1 MLRREEQKVIKFPY
15 SSRFFETFMRLRT
28 RFIIS
33 HILPV
38 LLIVPLIGVALIYL
52 LETQVLLQDL
62 STSLNQ
68 QAAVIATVAHGR
80 SDIWTDVNQAEAFI
94 ALLNQQVSSNISLL
108 AANGDLLATND
119 PEQTPTLL
127 ETIDLTQLESG
138 RNNVILTY
146 QAGEQSATI
155 FFPIININN
164 ELVGIVQVSD
174 RLDSLASNFTRLG
187 QYLLLVLVLALVL
200 GVLVGLV
207 LAVRLEK
214 PIEAVTTAVSE
225 IAAGQRTEP
234 IPETGPKETQELA
247 RSVNQL
253 AEQLRLLE
261 ATRRRFL
268 ANIVHELG
276 RPLGALKAAT
286 NALRSG
292 AVDDPVLRDEF
303 LEGME
308 QTIVRMEPLLDDL
321 SRLHGQI
328 LGNMILDFTPTSLS
342 DWLPPLLLPWRAAAQ
357 EKGLHWHADIPADL
371 PTLEIDPTRMAQ
383 VVGNLL
389 SNAIKFTPA
398 DGALTVSAGSDEAE
412 VWIAVKDTGLG
423 ISAAEQEKIFE
434 AFYRSSEH
442 RRFPQGLGLGLTIAQ
457 EIVLAHNCR
466 LTLNSSPGQGSQ
478 FTISLPIEH
487 TNHFS

>member
-1 MLRREEQKVIKFPY
+1 LQIQ
-15 SSRFFETFMRLRT
+15 TMRLRT
-28 RFIIS
+28 RFILS

-38 LLIVPLIGVALIYL
+38 LLIVPLIGAALVYL
-52 LETQVLLQDL
+52 IETQVLLQDL
-62 STSLNQ
+62 STSLTQ
-68 QAAVIATVAHGR
+68 QAAIIATVAHGR
-80 SDIWTDVNQAEAFI
+80 SDIWTDADEAAAFI
-94 ALLNQQVSSNISLL
+94 DLLNQQVTSNISLL
-108 AANGDLLATND
+108 SATGDLLATTD
-119 PEQTPTLL
+119 PAYAEIVTDSF
-127 ETIDLTQLESG
+127 DLAQLESG
-138 RNNVILTY
+138 RQDVVLRY
-146 QAGEQSATI
+146 QVGEQSAAI
-155 FFPIININN
+155 FFPIINVNN

-174 RLDSLASNFTRLG
+174 ELNSLATSFTRLG

-200 GVLVGLV
+200 GVVVGLI
-207 LAVRLEK
+207 LAIRLEK
-214 PIEAVTTAVSE
+214 PIVAVTTAVSE

-234 IPETGPKETQELA
+234 IPETGTKETKELA
-247 RSVNQL
+247 QSVNQL
-253 AEQLRLLE
+253 AQQLRLLE

-328 LGNMILDFTPTSLS
+328 LGNTILDFTPTPLS
-342 DWLPPLLLPWRAAAQ
+342 EWLPPVLLPWRAVAQ
-357 EKGLHWHADIPADL
+357 EKGLLWQADIPSDL
-371 PTLEIDPTRMAQ
+371 PTMEIDPTRMAQ

-412 VWIAVKDTGLG
+412 VWIRVKDTGLG
-423 ISAAEQEKIFE
+423 ISSAEQEKIFE

-457 EIVLAHNCR
+457 EIVLAHNGR

-478 FTISLPIEH
+478 FTVLLPH
-487 TNHFS
+487 TPQ

>member
-1 MLRREEQKVIKFPY
+1 MK
-15 SSRFFETFMRLRT
+15 LRT
-28 RFIIS
+28 RFILS

-38 LLIVPLIGVALIYL
+38 LLIVPLIGAALVYL

-62 STSLNQ
+62 STNLNQ

-80 SDIWTDVNQAEAFI
+80 SDIWTDADEAATFI
-94 ALLNQQVSSNISLL
+94 NLLNQQVSSNISLL
-108 AANGDLLATND
+108 SATGDLLATTD
-119 PEQTPTLL
+119 PLQADIVTNSLN
-127 ETIDLTQLESG
+127 LTEMESG
-138 RNNVILTY
+138 RQDIILTY
-146 QAGEQSATI
+146 QVGEQSAAI
-155 FFPIININN
+155 FFPVINVNH

-174 RLDSLASNFTRLG
+174 KLDSLATNFTRLG
-187 QYLLLVLVLALVL
+187 QYLLLVLLLALVV
-200 GVLVGLV
+200 GVVAGLI

-214 PIEAVTTAVSE
+214 PIGAVTTAVSE

-234 IPETGPKETQELA
+234 IPETGPRETQELA
-247 RSVNQL
+247 HSVNQL
-253 AEQLRLLE
+253 AEQLRILE

-276 RPLGALKAAT
+276 RPLGALKAAAS
-286 NALRSG
+286 ALRAG
-292 AVDDPVLRDEF
+292 ANNDPVLRDEF

-328 LGNMILDFTPTSLS
+328 LGNTILDRKPTSLS
-342 DWLPPLLLPWRAAAQ
+342 DWLPPVLLPWRAAAQ
-357 EKGLHWHADIPADL
+357 EKGITWQTDIPSKL
-371 PTLEIDPTRMAQ
+371 PTLEIDPIRLAQ

-398 DGALTVSAGSDEAE
+398 TGTLTVSAGVNASET
-412 VWIAVKDTGLG
+412 WIRVQDTGLG
-423 ISAAEQEKIFE
+423 ISASEQKKIFE

-457 EIVLAHNCR
+457 EIVLAHNGR
-466 LTLNSSPGQGSQ
+466 LTLNSTPGEGSQ
-478 FTISLPIEH
+478 FTIHLPY
-487 TNHFS
+487 TPQ

>member
-1 MLRREEQKVIKFPY
+1 MK
-15 SSRFFETFMRLRT
+15 LRT
-28 RFIIS
+28 RFILS

-38 LLIVPLIGVALIYL
+38 LLIVPLIGVALVYL

-80 SDIWTDVNQAEAFI
+80 SDIWTDADEAAAFI
-94 ALLNQQVSSNISLL
+94 GLVNQQVTSNISLL
-108 AANGDLLATND
+108 AANGELLAATD
-119 PEQTPTLL
+119 PEQAEIIAATLNL
-127 ETIDLTQLESG
+127 AEMESG
-138 RNNVILTY
+138 RQDVILKY
-146 QAGEQSATI
+146 QVGEQSAAI
-155 FFPIININN
+155 FFPIINVNN

-174 RLDSLASNFTRLG
+174 KLDSLAHNFTRLG
-187 QYLLLVLVLALVL
+187 QYLLLVLALALVL
-200 GVLVGLV
+200 GVVVGLI
-207 LAVRLEK
+207 LAVRLER
-214 PIEAVTTAVSE
+214 PIGAVTTAVSE

-234 IPETGPKETQELA
+234 IPETGTKETQELA
-247 RSVNQL
+247 QSVNQL

-286 NALRSG
+286 NALRAG
-292 AVDDPVLRDEF
+292 AGDDPALRDEF

-328 LGNMILDFTPTSLS
+328 LGNMILDLTPIPLS
-342 DWLPPLLLPWRAAAQ
+342 DWLPPVLLPWRAAAQ
-357 EKGLHWHADIPADL
+357 EKGLQWQADVPSDL
-371 PTLEIDPTRMAQ
+371 PILEIDPIRLAQ
-383 VVGNLL
+383 IVGNLL

-398 DGALTVSAGSDEAE
+398 TGALTVSAGSDEKE
-412 VWIAVKDTGLG
+412 VWISVQDTGLG
-423 ISAAEQEKIFE
+423 VSAAEQEKIFE

-457 EIVLAHNCR
+457 EIVLAHNGR
-466 LTLNSSPGQGSQ
+466 LTLDSLPGQGSH
-478 FTISLPIEH
+478 FTIILP
-487 TNHFS
+487 NPL

>member
-1 MLRREEQKVIKFPY
+1 MK
-15 SSRFFETFMRLRT
+15 LRT
-28 RFIIS
+28 RFILS

-38 LLIVPLIGVALIYL
+38 LLILPLIGVAVVYL

-62 STSLNQ
+62 SQNLNQ

-80 SDIWTDVNQAEAFI
+80 SDIWTDVDEATAFI
-94 ALLNQQVSSNISLL
+94 ELVNQQVTSNISLL
-108 AANGDLLATND
+108 TADGNLLAATDPEQAELLATALNLAD
-119 PEQTPTLL
+119 M
-127 ETIDLTQLESG
+127 ESG
-138 RNNVILTY
+138 RQDVVMKY
-146 QAGEQSATI
+146 QLGEQSATI
-155 FFPIININN
+155 SFPIINVNN

-174 RLDSLASNFTRLG
+174 ELDSLAKSFTRLG
-187 QYLLLVLVLALVL
+187 QYLLWVLGLALVG
-200 GVLVGLV
+200 GVVVGLI
-207 LAVRLEK
+207 LAIRLEK
-214 PIEAVTTAVSE
+214 PIGAVTTAVAE
-225 IAAGQRTEP
+225 IAVGQRTEP
-234 IPETGPKETQELA
+234 IPETGPQETQELA

-253 AEQLRLLE
+253 ADQLRVLE

-292 AVDDPVLRDEF
+292 AGDDPVLRDEF

-328 LGNMILDFTPTSLS
+328 LGNTILNLAPTPLS
-342 DWLPPLLLPWRAAAQ
+342 DWLPPVLLPWRAAAQ
-357 EKGLHWHADIPADL
+357 EKGLTWQTDIPSEL
-371 PTLEIDPTRMAQ
+371 PTLEIDPIRLAQ

-398 DGALTVSAGSDEAE
+398 AGTLTVSAGSNEAE
-412 VWIAVKDTGLG
+412 TWIRVQDTGLG
-423 ISAAEQEKIFE
+423 ISAAEQTKIFE
-434 AFYRSSEH
+434 AFYRSAEH

-457 EIVLAHNCR
+457 EIVLAHNGR
-466 LTLNSSPGQGSQ
+466 LTLYSTPEQGSQ
-478 FTISLPIEH
+478 FTIILPH
-487 TNHFS
+487 AQLNNN

>member
-1 MLRREEQKVIKFPY
+1 MK
-15 SSRFFETFMRLRT
+15 LRT
-28 RFIIS
+28 RFIFS
-33 HILPV
+33 HILPI
-38 LLIVPLIGVALIYL
+38 LLIVPLIGVALVYL

-62 STSLNQ
+62 STNLTE

-80 SDIWTDVNQAEAFI
+80 SDIWTNADEAANFI
-94 ALLNQQVSSNISLL
+94 ALLNQQVGSSISLL
-108 AANGDLLATND
+108 SANGDLLAATD
-119 PEQTPTLL
+119 PVQADKLADSL
-127 ETIDLTQLESG
+127 DLAQLESG
-138 RNNVILTY
+138 RKDVILKY
-146 QAGEQSATI
+146 QMGDQSATI
-155 FFPIININN
+155 FFPIINVNN

-174 RLDSLASNFTRLG
+174 KLDSLATSFTRLG

-200 GVLVGLV
+200 GVVVGLI
-207 LAVRLEK
+207 LAIRLEK
-214 PIEAVTTAVSE
+214 PIVAVTTAVSE
-225 IAAGQRTEP
+225 IAAGQRTDP
-234 IPETGPKETQELA
+234 IPETGTQETQELA

-253 AEQLRLLE
+253 SEQLRLLE

-286 NALRSG
+286 SALRAG
-292 AVDDPVLRDEF
+292 AGDDPALRDEF

-328 LGNMILDFTPTSLS
+328 LGNTILDFTPTPLS
-342 DWLPPLLLPWRAAAQ
+342 DWLPPVLLPWRAAAQ
-357 EKGLHWHADIPADL
+357 EKRLQWQADIPSDL

-398 DGALTVSAGSDEAE
+398 PGLLTVSAGISETEA
-412 VWIAVKDTGLG
+412 WIRVQDTGPG
-423 ISAAEQEKIFE
+423 ISAAEQKKIFE

-457 EIVLAHNCR
+457 EIVLAHNGR
-466 LTLNSSPGQGSQ
+466 LVLNSTLGEGSQ
-478 FTISLPIEH
+478 FTIYLPIEH
-487 TNHFS
+487 GPLQLDK